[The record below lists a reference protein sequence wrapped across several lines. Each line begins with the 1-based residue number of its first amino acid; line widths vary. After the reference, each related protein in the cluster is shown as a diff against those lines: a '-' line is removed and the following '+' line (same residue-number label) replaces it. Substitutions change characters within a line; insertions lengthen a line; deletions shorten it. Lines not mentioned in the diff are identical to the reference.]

1 MFDVLLAT
9 PAKSYHAVLR
19 NYLIDAYIITRSLFS
34 NEKKDIL
41 DGTCQVQNKI
51 IFMRLYDEFIIF
63 IVGMKATI
71 LIVFTI
77 ILKCAQ

>member
-41 DGTCQVQNKI
+41 DGTCHRYKI
-51 IFMRLYDEFIIF
+51 KLFLCDFMMNLLF
-63 IVGMKATI
+63 IVGMKDTI